1 MKPDQLPE
9 CQIEENDRHF
19 ICYVMTYN
27 DEENM
32 YVDERMK
39 FLHWDATTDENIY
52 VLERI
57 ETCKFCGEQ
66 DVSYPI

>member
-9 CQIEENDRHF
+9 CQIEENDRHY
-19 ICYVMTYN
+19 ICYVMEYN

-32 YVDERMK
+32 YVDER
-39 FLHWDATTDENIY
+39 Y
-52 VLERI
+52 VEGCGYEVI
-57 ETCKFCGEQ
+57 KTCKFCGEQ

>member
-19 ICYVMTYN
+19 ICYVMTYD

-32 YVDERMK
+32 YVDVRYIDGFEEVIK
-39 FLHWDATTDENIY
+39 
-52 VLERI
+52 
-57 ETCKFCGEQ
+57 TCKFCGEQ